1 MKEKLMTKDLPKE
14 IAPSL
19 SEAELL
25 AQNCGNG
32 VVRLEGNWKKILKE
46 MPRLGP
52 IRCHTGNNAILH
64 DRFGPYR
71 WVRFIFNAG
80 QTGGPEVDLRL
91 FMQNWN
97 SGFAVAEQTEGG
109 LQRSFQFFGKHG
121 DPLHKIFLTPESD
134 KGAFDTIT
142 QSYRSKDQ
150 STAQSVTR
158 RGARKEKDDSEVD
171 VAAFQKKWRK
181 MWDTHQF
188 FGLHRKFGLHRL
200 QALRLGP
207 PELVRP
213 LTRDAGRR
221 LFQRAQTAGVG
232 FMTFSGNSGCLQIYK
247 GTAQNLK
254 TSAEWFRV
262 REPDFHLD
270 IHEPSIAYAY
280 EVKKPTLFGLIT
292 SVELFDERGDNVA
305 VFYGKRRRIEPEHA
319 DWRDVVAGL
328 NGDDHART
336 A

>member
-1 MKEKLMTKDLPKE
+1 MTKDLPEKP
-14 IAPSL
+14 ASAL

-25 AQNCGNG
+25 AQRCGNG
-32 VVRLEGNWKKILKE
+32 VVRLEANWKSVLKE

-91 FMQNWN
+91 FMQNWR
-97 SGFAVAEQTEGG
+97 SGFAVAEPTDQG
-109 LQRSFQFFGKHG
+109 LLRSFQFFGKHG
-121 DPLHKIFLTPESD
+121 DPLHKVYLTPESD
-134 KGAFDTIT
+134 RAAFDTIT
-142 QSYRSKDQ
+142 RKYRSADQ
-150 STAQSVTR
+150 STAQTITP
-158 RGARKEKDDSEVD
+158 RGVRKEKADSEID
-171 VAAFQKKWRK
+171 IAAFQKKWRK

-188 FGLHRKFGLHRL
+188 FSLHRKFGLHRL

-213 LTRDAGRR
+213 LNRDAGRR
-221 LFQRAQTAGVG
+221 LFQRADQAGVG
-232 FMTFSGNSGCLQIYK
+232 FMTFSGNAGCLQIYK
-247 GTAQNLK
+247 GTARNLR
-254 TSAEWFRV
+254 TSSEWFRV

-270 IHEPSIAYAY
+270 IHEPSIAHAF

-292 SVELFDERGDNVA
+292 SVELFDEQGDNVA

-319 DWRDVVAGL
+319 DWREVVAGL
-328 NGDDHART
+328 NGDDHAR
-336 A
+336 AA

>member
-1 MKEKLMTKDLPKE
+1 MTEKLSPT
-14 IAPSL
+14 ASL

-25 AQNCGNG
+25 EQKYGQG
-32 VVRLEGNWKKILKE
+32 VVRLEGNWKKVLKE

-52 IRCHTGNNAILH
+52 IRCHTGNSAILH

-91 FMQNWN
+91 FMQNWHY
-97 SGFAVAEQTEGG
+97 GFAVAEQSEEG
-109 LQRSFQFFGKHG
+109 LRRSFQFFGKHG
-121 DPLHKIFLTPESD
+121 DPLHKIFLTAESD
-134 KGAFDTIT
+134 RSAFDSIVEK
-142 QSYRSKDQ
+142 YRAVNNGPKLNI
-150 STAQSVTR
+150 AV
-158 RGARKEKDDSEVD
+158 RGPRKEKPDSEVD

-213 LTRDAGRR
+213 LSQDAGQR
-221 LFQRAQTAGVG
+221 LFQRAGQAGVG
-232 FMTFSGNSGCLQIYK
+232 FMTFSGNAGCLQIHK
-247 GTAQNLK
+247 GVARNLAK
-254 TSAEWFRV
+254 QGESFQV
-262 REPDFHLD
+262 RENDFHLN
-270 IHEPSIAYAY
+270 IHEPSISHAF

-292 SVELFDERGDNVA
+292 SVELFDHKGDNVA

-328 NGDDHART
+328 NGAENARV